1 MHRWT
6 TRTFRSLVGIP
17 DDIELWQTLAPKD
30 ALKFDFLMDGILAL
44 SALDIAVSPCA
55 VDVSVYV
62 QAALQYYEQASG
74 QYRWQLSNLTKENHQ
89 AVFLFGLLAVAINLV
104 IPHCVSDGVEQT
116 STLDHVLVAFDLLH
130 GISAITLSCWDW
142 LKDGPITFPLEEFR
156 RNPLHLL
163 DDNTKKSI
171 KRLHA
176 VNEAHRIPNGQG
188 LAKTS
193 DATRQLFK
201 NCIINLEFLFAKE
214 IEDEIRCI
222 CTAFPG
228 LCGKEFTSAV
238 AESNP
243 MALFILMHWGVLLAR
258 LGHDAWWARPA
269 GKNLVAE
276 LSVSLALLQNDYTP
290 EWEEGIL
297 WARSEAGLQDLAQ
310 MVGVSILV

>member
-1 MHRWT
+1 
-6 TRTFRSLVGIP
+6 
-17 DDIELWQTLAPKD
+17 
-30 ALKFDFLMDGILAL
+30 MDGILAL
-44 SALDIAVSPCA
+44 SALDIALSPCTNDA
-55 VDVSVYV
+55 STYV

-74 QYRWQLSNLTKENHQ
+74 QYRWQLGNLTQENHQ

-104 IPHCVSDGVEQT
+104 IPHCVSDGFEQS

-156 RNPLHLL
+156 HNPLHLL

-171 KRLHA
+171 QRLHA
-176 VNEAHRIPNGQG
+176 VNEAQRPPNGLG
-188 LAKTS
+188 SGKNC
-193 DATRQLFK
+193 DATRELFK

-238 AESNP
+238 GESHP

-276 LSVSLALLQNDYTP
+276 LSESLALLQHDYAP

-297 WARSEAGLQDLAQ
+297 WARKEAGLDDLAQ
-310 MVGVSILV
+310 MAGLSVVI